1 LGGRT
6 GYLLKSSAASQGSSS
21 RQDVT
26 DFMSLDIGAAFG
38 FEIYL
43 VKRLICYNMSFGNI
57 YEQQPSAPFP
67 FPFTPSDVKGRNAVL
82 QFFAGIR
89 L

>member
-1 LGGRT
+1 LFSNFPLGGRT

-43 VKRLICYNMSFGNI
+43 VKRLI
-57 YEQQPSAPFP
+57 
-67 FPFTPSDVKGRNAVL
+67 VL
-82 QFFAGIR
+82 QYE
-89 L
+89 LWQYL